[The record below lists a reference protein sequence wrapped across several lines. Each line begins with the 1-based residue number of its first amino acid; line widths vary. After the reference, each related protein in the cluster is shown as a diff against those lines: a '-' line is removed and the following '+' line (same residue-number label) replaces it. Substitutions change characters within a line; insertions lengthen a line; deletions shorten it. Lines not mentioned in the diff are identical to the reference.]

1 MDSSSYY
8 TNQMNTSNSPH
19 AMPGVSPHQLQHNS
33 NLPTLPPL
41 QQHAAMHSN
50 LYGGAPHAPRAPIN
64 PNTPGSANTLG
75 NYPHMAPQ
83 QSRFMMPTNNYQQH
97 PQAYRAST
105 SMLPQSSTAMS
116 QPQAIA
122 PAPAG
127 LRMQQPL
134 RPMPANG
141 MQHMQPSLSPYGQGM
156 MSQPP
161 MMLEEQ
167 PTHVVGS
174 QGRRGILPSAPGR
187 PAVTATGTGSAK
199 TAIIPQKDADGK
211 FPCPHC
217 TKTYLH
223 AKHLKRHLLR
233 RKSWKFSDLQT
244 ALTSYRYWRPS
255 IHVRA
260 VSGHFLSE

>member
-1 MDSSSYY
+1 MLCQESR
-8 TNQMNTSNSPH
+8 H
-19 AMPGVSPHQLQHNS
+19 INS
-33 NLPTLPPL
+33 NTIQTCLRYLLFNNMLPCIRIFMGALLMHQGLPSPL
-41 QQHAAMHSN
+41 IHKDRE
-50 LYGGAPHAPRAPIN
+50 Y
-64 PNTPGSANTLG
+64 LG

-83 QSRFMMPTNNYQQH
+83 QSRYMMPTNHYQQH
-97 PQAYRAST
+97 PQAYRTSS

-116 QPQAIA
+116 QPQPIA

-127 LRMQQPL
+127 VRMQQPL

-199 TAIIPQKDADGK
+199 NAIIPQKDADGK

-233 RKSWKFSDLQT
+233 RKSPNCSDQQT
-244 ALTSYRYWRPS
+244 ALTLYRYWRPS